1 MNDNYNT
8 PNSGCCG
15 RPMGYAA
22 QSKHDQ
28 NHCCFNE
35 YNYKMKACIRKGN
48 PSCDA
53 QAVIPAITLET
64 TFGLTSY
71 TNCFVHVT
79 SNNTTYYVDDKGTP
93 IITWAGPVDY
103 VSDIEFSDLSDIPAW
118 NEMVSWLKANPLN
131 LRGQDCYF
139 YVKFQSNETMELL
152 LPFLVHYD
160 VSGKPFILNFPLD
173 PAKSRVEPI

>member
-15 RPMGYAA
+15 RPMNYATTP
-22 QSKHDQ
+22 KCGQ

-35 YNYKMKACIRKGN
+35 YDYKMNACIRKGN

-53 QAVIPAITLET
+53 QAVIPAVTLET

-71 TNCFVHVT
+71 TNCFVHVL

-93 IITWAGPVDY
+93 IITWKGDVEANLPDNVQTQEEWE
-103 VSDIEFSDLSDIPAW
+103 EF
-118 NEMVSWLKANPLN
+118 LKSFK
-131 LRGQDCYF
+131 LRGQFLYLKFRGQDFGDDLIDSFYF
-139 YVKFQSNETMELL
+139 SN
-152 LPFLVHYD
+152 
-160 VSGKPFILNFPLD
+160 SGKIYFAGEFQDTGIGG
-173 PAKSRVEPI
+173 